1 MKHVQFVLLLLS
13 LNWLILSCNSTKDLP
28 TSNNSNCQGIVHLA
42 EKGCPVYIEITNSS
56 VEGIAEGNKLYPVEL
71 ATKYRKKGLK
81 LSFSASVS
89 RAKSPEGCSI
99 DCVASVSSI
108 QVIP

>member
-1 MKHVQFVLLLLS
+1 MKYVQFILLVIS
-13 LNWLILSCNSTKDLP
+13 LNWLILSCNSTKDVP
-28 TSNNSNCQGIVHLA
+28 TTSNSNCQGIVHLA
-42 EKGCPVYIEITNSS
+42 ENGCPVYIEITNSS
-56 VEGIAEGNKLYPVEL
+56 AEGIAVGNKLYPVEFD
-71 ATKYRKKGLK
+71 TKYKKKGLK
-81 LSFSASVS
+81 LSFSALVS